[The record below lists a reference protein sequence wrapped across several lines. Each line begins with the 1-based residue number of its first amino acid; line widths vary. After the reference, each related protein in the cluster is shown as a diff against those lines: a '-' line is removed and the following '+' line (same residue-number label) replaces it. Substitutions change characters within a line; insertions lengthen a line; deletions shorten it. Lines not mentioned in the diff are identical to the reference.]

1 MEIFIY
7 TSKRSVK
14 GKMIN
19 QLFDYVELPVK
30 PEILYVE
37 EIGERE
43 LIRKGIHS
51 LPSILIRNGENKIIL
66 SGNITPKQLQDAIEA
81 VK

>member
-51 LPSILIRNGENKIIL
+51 LPSILIRNGENKVIL
-66 SGNITPKQLQDAIEA
+66 SGNITPKQLQDAMEA

>member
-51 LPSILIRNGENKIIL
+51 LPSILIRNGENKVIL

>member
-19 QLFDYVELPVK
+19 QLFDYIELPVK

-51 LPSILIRNGENKIIL
+51 LPSILIRNGENKVIL

>member
-19 QLFDYVELPVK
+19 QLFDYIELPVK

-51 LPSILIRNGENKIIL
+51 LPSILVKNGENKIIL